1 LSWTAARD
9 AAALRSYNGL
19 DGHLVTISSADEN
32 AFVVTNCPAAI
43 TGNWWIGGYQDKTV
57 AVTEPSG
64 GWRWVG
70 EGAISYLNWQTG
82 EPNNNA
88 GYTPP
93 EDYLQIL
100 SNGKWNDNTGVAK
113 LGGYVVEYETLPLP
127 GLSIGDAIIG
137 EGNAGTKSLTFTV
150 TLDRI
155 CANTVTVHYE
165 TQDGTA
171 VVLADYL
178 AAAGEISFDPGQTSK
193 TISVSVLGD
202 TAYEPDESFK
212 VLLSSPSNAA
222 ISRAEAM
229 GTILNDDLST
239 VSTGKIVFTSDRD
252 GDSEIYLMNADGS
265 NQQRLTNNSVSDSYP
280 ALSPDG
286 TKVAFTSYRN
296 NNLDIYIMNAAP
308 ESVDN
313 PAVRLTSASGYNYN
327 ARFDHAGD
335 KIVFVT
341 SRYTSTTEV
350 CVMGIDGSNQTRVT
364 NNTFGESNPSF
375 SPDDAKIVY
384 DSYRN
389 NKTLVYAINADG
401 TGETKLSP
409 DTTTGDSEPIYSPD
423 ATTIAFTSSSSI
435 FFHAAGR
442 Q

>member
-1 LSWTAARD
+1 
-9 AAALRSYNGL
+9 
-19 DGHLVTISSADEN
+19 
-32 AFVVTNCPAAI
+32 
-43 TGNWWIGGYQDKTV
+43 
-57 AVTEPSG
+57 
-64 GWRWVG
+64 
-70 EGAISYLNWQTG
+70 
-82 EPNNNA
+82 
-88 GYTPP
+88 
-93 EDYLQIL
+93 
-100 SNGKWNDNTGVAK
+100 
-113 LGGYVVEYETLPLP
+113 
-127 GLSIGDAIIG
+127 
-137 EGNAGTKSLTFTV
+137 
-150 TLDRI
+150 
-155 CANTVTVHYE
+155 
-165 TQDGTA
+165 
-171 VVLADYL
+171 
-178 AAAGEISFDPGQTSK
+178 
-193 TISVSVLGD
+193 
-202 TAYEPDESFK
+202 
-212 VLLSSPSNAA
+212 
-222 ISRAEAM
+222 
-229 GTILNDDLST
+229 
-239 VSTGKIVFTSDRD
+239 
-252 GDSEIYLMNADGS
+252 
-265 NQQRLTNNSVSDSYP
+265 LTNNSVSDSYP